1 MGIAACLEGALGQ
14 RYEYISVSADDLP
27 AITRQRGNFVFA
39 RSTGGDPIVL
49 YAGEAH
55 CLRDAFTPS
64 VLDLWHVAQRDHG
77 ANLLLLKI
85 HTGSTPEERQHEVAD
100 LVEKYRPPLNG
111 PDTGAKDRE

>member
-1 MGIAACLEGALGQ
+1 MGIATWLEGTLGQ
-14 RYEYISVSADDLP
+14 RYEYLPVSADNLP

-39 RSTGGDPIVL
+39 RSTGSSPIVL

-64 VLDLWHVAQRDHG
+64 VLDLWKVAQRDHG
-77 ANLLLLKI
+77 ANMLLIKI

-100 LVEKYRPPLNG
+100 LVEKHRPPLNG

>member
-1 MGIAACLEGALGQ
+1 MGIATWLEGTLGQ
-14 RYEYISVSADDLP
+14 RYEYLPVSADSLP
-27 AITRQRGNFVFA
+27 AITRQRGTFVFA

-64 VLDLWHVAQRDHG
+64 VLALWKVAQRDHG
-77 ANLLLLKI
+77 ANMLLIRI

-100 LVEKYRPPLNG
+100 LVEKHRPPLNG
-111 PDTGAKDRE
+111 PDTGPKDRE